1 MTWPQGP
8 ENSYGRIIQTFN
20 VQGGPMWNYTKC
32 TSADREE
39 KLNKLADIFSQEKN
53 CIKYLSEV
61 QKYIHSTQTTIVLLQ
76 DVEANVLIE
85 MDYVPV
91 NDYIFHV
98 VAIEENGLKNQGLD
112 CNSIDQ
118 AIGQFKMRAESI

>member
-1 MTWPQGP
+1 
-8 ENSYGRIIQTFN
+8 
-20 VQGGPMWNYTKC
+20 MWNYTKC

-76 DVEANVLIE
+76 DVEDNVLIE
-85 MDYVPV
+85 MDDVPV
-91 NDYIFHV
+91 NDYVFHV
-98 VAIEENGLKNQGLD
+98 VNIEENGIKKQGLP
-112 CNSIDQ
+112 CMTIKQ
-118 AIGQFKMRAESI
+118 AVSQFMAEIQD

>member
-1 MTWPQGP
+1 
-8 ENSYGRIIQTFN
+8 
-20 VQGGPMWNYTKC
+20 MWNYTKC

-98 VAIEENGLKNQGLD
+98 VAIEETASKIRAWTATLSIRPSASLKCGQNQYNRQQEAAHEHTD
-112 CNSIDQ
+112 IWKN
-118 AIGQFKMRAESI
+118 KMF